1 LGKSYSI
8 AKTINY
14 FDEDYEIESGY
25 TEALQ
30 VISTIPRHSV
40 SSFDY
45 ENWFINKSEKY
56 FESINPLFKKYYQ
69 LQAICIYRSLTKGKK
84 RQKAD
89 EKIRKLI
96 TQTGFVYFTSFP
108 E

>member
-1 LGKSYSI
+1 
-8 AKTINY
+8 
-14 FDEDYEIESGY
+14 
-25 TEALQ
+25 
-30 VISTIPRHSV
+30 VISAIARHSV

-45 ENWFINKSEKY
+45 ESWFINKSEKY

-84 RQKAD
+84 REKAD
-89 EKIRKLI
+89 ERISKVI
-96 TQTGFVYFTSFP
+96 TQTGFVYFTTFP